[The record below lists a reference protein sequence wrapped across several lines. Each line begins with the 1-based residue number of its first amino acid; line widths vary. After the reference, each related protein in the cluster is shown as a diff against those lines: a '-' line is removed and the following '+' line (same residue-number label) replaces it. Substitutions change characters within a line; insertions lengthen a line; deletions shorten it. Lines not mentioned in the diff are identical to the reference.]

1 LSEREW
7 RKAVEGDYWFVPQDS
22 ADRGEADRE
31 REFPF
36 FIYEVAI
43 HKEPAGYVYVV
54 RNAMA
59 GDESVARRFATF
71 EDARCGAEEWF
82 KQKRLLQGSKR

>member
-1 LSEREW
+1 MSGREW
-7 RKAVEGDYWFVPQDS
+7 KKAAEGDYWFVPQDS
-22 ADRGEADRE
+22 ADRGGVDRE

-54 RNAMA
+54 CNAMA

-71 EDARCGAEEWF
+71 EDARRGAEEWF
-82 KQKRLLQGSKR
+82 KQTRLLQDKR